1 MAQVTLSPKSP
12 IAPKAWANLRK
23 LRSVAGLIGIVIV
36 AILISPIAHDG
47 SNIFLQPGNLTDILR
62 QVSIIGIIALPM
74 TYVILTAGIDLS
86 VGSILALATA
96 VVALI
101 VTRGDSG
108 NVLWRMAIA
117 VCAAIGASSLI
128 GVPNGTIISLF
139 RMPAFIVTL
148 ASMIGVR
155 GLARWITN
163 NENIDI
169 GFGAD
174 AAARFAELVSRKTIV
189 VGTFAV
195 SAAVFWLILER
206 TVFGRYTRAVG
217 GNEKAAHYTGLPTRR
232 VRIWVYG
239 LSGLMTGIAGLIYAA
254 ENHQGNPNAGVGYEL
269 DAIAA
274 VVIGGTSLAG
284 GSGSITGT
292 IIGTLIMG
300 VLTNILRLENVD
312 TNMEMMVKAVIIILA
327 VAIQK
332 GHRKV

>member
-1 MAQVTLSPKSP
+1 
-12 IAPKAWANLRK
+12 
-23 LRSVAGLIGIVIV
+23 
-36 AILISPIAHDG
+36 
-47 SNIFLQPGNLTDILR
+47 
-62 QVSIIGIIALPM
+62 
-74 TYVILTAGIDLS
+74 
-86 VGSILALATA
+86 
-96 VVALI
+96 
-101 VTRGDSG
+101 
-108 NVLWRMAIA
+108 
-117 VCAAIGASSLI
+117 
-128 GVPNGTIISLF
+128 
-139 RMPAFIVTL
+139 MPAFIVTL

-155 GLARWITN
+155 GLARWITK

-195 SAAVFWLILER
+195 SAALFWLILER
-206 TVFGRYTRAVG
+206 TVFGRYIRAVG
-217 GNEKAAHYTGLPTRR
+217 DNEKAAHYTGLPIRR

-254 ENHQGNPNAGVGYEL
+254 ENHQGNPNAGMGYEL